1 MLQLLKTNIGRL
13 RIIAFLEGLSL
24 ILLGFVAVPLK
35 YMPGNP
41 IGSEVLGPI
50 HGALFLLFIINTIS
64 VAIEYDWGFSNRTT
78 WMVLI
83 SSFIPFG
90 TFYMDRTVLSKVERP
105 ERN

>member
-24 ILLGFVAVPLK
+24 ILLVFVAVPLK
-35 YMPGNP
+35 YMLGNP